1 MQPITM
7 VRRAENLAFLL
18 KRLISNGAKFLSEQ
32 RQKLV
37 LIFYLKPDIFQNTIN
52 WLNSCS

>member
-1 MQPITM
+1 MQPTTM

-18 KRLISNGAKFLSEQ
+18 KGSFPMVLKFLSEQ

-37 LIFYLKPDIFQNTIN
+37 LILLALDIFSEQ
-52 WLNSCS
+52 